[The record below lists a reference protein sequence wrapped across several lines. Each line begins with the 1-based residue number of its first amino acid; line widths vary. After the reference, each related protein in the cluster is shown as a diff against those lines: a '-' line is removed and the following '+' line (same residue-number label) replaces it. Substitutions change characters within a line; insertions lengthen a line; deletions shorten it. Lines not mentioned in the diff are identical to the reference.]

1 MDPFTG
7 MNSSSPGIEPMRA
20 ASRPVSTSSRAGNA
34 AVFDPTTR
42 RPKILVAIASYG
54 NRQIEFLK
62 KIIRNYQDMPM
73 EVDVVVVSD
82 APKDLGSAVT
92 VKVGLP
98 SKNPWSLPFAHKAVF
113 AERVDHYD
121 LFVYSEDDIGVNAG
135 HIRAFLNA
143 TAQLESDEIAGFLR
157 YEIDPSGKWLLTE
170 PWGHY
175 HWKPES
181 VKRRGAYTVAE
192 FTNEHAG
199 FYLLTQSQLKRAIA
213 SGGFLRDPCT
223 GRYGLPETAATDP
236 YTNCGFRKV
245 ICISALQDFLVHHL
259 PNRYANGLPVS
270 LASFQQQV
278 QTLMKISDGTHPAR
292 TLCEVESRS
301 WPSRWQ
307 KSYYEKPGNEWLK
320 RVPADATE
328 ILSIGCGWGALE
340 EKLTERGAK
349 VTALPLDSVI
359 GAEAARRGIEVVY
372 GTLDECF
379 RTLEGRSFGCVL
391 LMNLLHL
398 QPDPGWLIGQ
408 CARRVREGGA
418 LVLGGPNF
426 HRLPWF
432 LKRHF
437 GIGEFRKLRSFDR
450 GGISICGPGTL
461 AKDIRNGGLR
471 IAAVEWLN
479 HSSDPGRQRGCG
491 IPLGRFTAKEWVL
504 QARR

>member
-1 MDPFTG
+1 MIAD
-7 MNSSSPGIEPMRA
+7 MNFGAPEIKEMPA
-20 ASRPVSTSSRAGNA
+20 ASHPVSTSCPTGSMT
-34 AVFDPTTR
+34 VFDPTTR
-42 RPKILVAIASYG
+42 RLRLLIAIASYG

-62 KIIRNYQDMPM
+62 EVIRNYQDMPM
-73 EVDVVVVSD
+73 DVDVVVVSD
-82 APKDLGSAVT
+82 APKDLGGGVT

-113 AERVDHYD
+113 AERVDRYD
-121 LFVYSEDDIGVNAG
+121 LFVYSEDDIDVNEG

-157 YEIDPSGKWLLTE
+157 YEVNPSGKWLLTE

-181 VKRRGAYTVAE
+181 VKRRGDYTVAE

-199 FYLLTQSQLKRAIA
+199 FYILTQSQLKRAIA
-213 SGGFLRDPCT
+213 SGGFLRDPCV

-245 ICISALQDFLVHHL
+245 ICISTLQDFLVHHL
-259 PNRYANGLPVS
+259 PNRYANGLPMS
-270 LASFQQQV
+270 LASFQQQI

-307 KSYYEKPGNEWLK
+307 KSYYEKPNDEWLK
-320 RVPADATE
+320 MVPADATE

-340 EKLTERGAK
+340 EKLTQRGAK

-359 GAEAARRGIEVVY
+359 GEEAAGRGIEVVY
-372 GTLDECF
+372 GTLDECL
-379 RTLEGRSFGCVL
+379 RTLEGRRFDGVL

-398 QPDPGWLIGQ
+398 QPDPGWLVGQ
-408 CARRVREGGA
+408 SARLVREGGA

-426 HRLPWF
+426 HRLPWL
-432 LKRHF
+432 LKRHWR
-437 GIGEFRKLRSFDR
+437 IGEFRKLRSFEL
-450 GGISICGPGTL
+450 GGISVCGPGTL

-471 IAAVEWLN
+471 VAAVEWLN
-479 HSSDPGRQRGCG
+479 HSPDQDRLRRSG